1 MGTMTDLYPLQLT
14 PEYRDYVWGGDRLR
28 PGHAPTA
35 EAWVVYE
42 HDRVATGPLA
52 GRTLG
57 EVGADAGA
65 ALLGAR
71 VVARTGHRFPLLIK
85 LLDCA
90 QWLSLQVHP
99 DDEQAAR
106 LEGPDHFGKT
116 EAWYVL
122 DADAEAQLVAGL
134 KPGITADAVAQAIRD
149 GRIMDLVQ
157 FHRVQR
163 GDTVYIPAGTLH
175 ALGPGLFIYE
185 VQQTS
190 DLTYRVYD
198 WGRPASSGRVLHIDK
213 SLAVTNVAARG
224 DVRAA
229 AEDHPGW
236 QTLCQTPYFSLERL
250 TPAASGLTLDT
261 QGQTF
266 HALTVIEGEAQLAAG
281 PHTLSLRPFD
291 SVVVPAVLG
300 VYTVRALG
308 QAQLLMASV
317 EGASLP
323 TG

>member
-1 MGTMTDLYPLQLT
+1 MVELYPLQLQ

-42 HDRVATGPLA
+42 GDRVANGPLA
-52 GRTLG
+52 GRTLAQVAA
-57 EVGADAGA
+57 ESGA
-65 ALLGAR
+65 ALLGER
-71 VVARTGHRFPLLIK
+71 VVARTGTRFPLLIK

-106 LEGPDHFGKT
+106 LEGPQHFGKT

-122 DADAEAQLVAGL
+122 DAAPGAQLVAGL
-134 KPGITADAVAQAIRD
+134 QPGVGEAQMAEAVRA

-157 FHRVQR
+157 FHPVRR
-163 GDTVYIPAGTLH
+163 GDTIFIPAGTLH
-175 ALGPGLFIYE
+175 ALGPGLLIYE

-198 WGRPASSGRVLHIDK
+198 WGRPQSGGRVLHIEK
-213 SLAVTNVAARG
+213 SLAVTDPDAGG
-224 DVRAA
+224 DVRHAR
-229 AEDHPGW
+229 DGRPR
-236 QTLCQTPYFSLERL
+236 QTLCQSPYFRLEL
-250 TPAASGLTLDT
+250 LAPTDAPLTLDT

-266 HALTVIEGEAQLAAG
+266 HALTVIEGEARVTTSKDAL
-281 PHTLSLRPFD
+281 TLRPFD
-291 SVVVPAVLG
+291 TALMPAATGEYRVASGGGAKVLK
-300 VYTVRALG
+300 
-308 QAQLLMASV
+308 ASV
-317 EGASLP
+317 EI
-323 TG
+323 